1 MEEALAAVDASGRNP
16 SFCPKL
22 AKGRS
27 VTRAFRFPIE
37 LERQLITEAARE
49 KISANRLVTRM
60 LEDHLAAGAVRKKLG
75 WMEFPQMLWADLIKA
90 TQEEERNQI
99 ARSRGI
105 ELTKQI
111 LINLYGRAAADT
123 FLRCLPELGKF
134 LTSATV
140 EVTAN
145 REEYTILVLHTGA
158 GTGLSKFIS
167 SMILA
172 SIEYFLHVK
181 GVVEHSEIACSIKF
195 KPPKLDP
202 HSRLASIAPS
212 ESDQQV
218 RLPLVRGKLTSS
230 SASATVNST
239 SN

>member
-1 MEEALAAVDASGRNP
+1 MQEALAAVNVGGTELGFS
-16 SFCPKL
+16 PKIT
-22 AKGRS
+22 KGRS

-60 LEDHLAAGAVRKKLG
+60 LEDHLAAAVRKKLG
-75 WMEFPQMLWADLIKA
+75 WMELPEMLWADLIKA

-123 FLRCLPELGKF
+123 FLQCLPELGKF

-145 REEYTILVLHTGA
+145 REEYTILVLHNGV

-167 SMILA
+167 TMILA

-195 KPPKLDP
+195 KPPKP
-202 HSRLASIAPS
+202 NPYSRLASIAP
-212 ESDQQV
+212 
-218 RLPLVRGKLTSS
+218 PL
-230 SASATVNST
+230 SAPASPRVS
-239 SN
+239 

>member
-1 MEEALAAVDASGRNP
+1 MDEAFAAVDASGRTP
-16 SFCPKL
+16 SLSHKL

-27 VTRAFRFPIE
+27 VTRAFRLPIE
-37 LERQLITEAARE
+37 LERELTTEAARE

-60 LEDHLAAGAVRKKLG
+60 LEDHLAAGVVRKKLG
-75 WMEFPQMLWADLIKA
+75 CMELPQMLWADLIKA

-99 ARSRGI
+99 ARSCGI

-111 LINLYGRAAADT
+111 LIILYGHAAADT
-123 FLRCLPELGKF
+123 FLQCLPKLGKF

-145 REEYTILVLHTGA
+145 REEYTILVLQTGA

-167 SMILA
+167 SMIQA

-181 GVVEHSEIACSIKF
+181 CVVEHSDIACSIKF
-195 KPPKLDP
+195 KPPKLNP
-202 HSRLASIAPS
+202 YSRLAS
-212 ESDQQV
+212 V
-218 RLPLVRGKLTSS
+218 F
-230 SASATVNST
+230 
-239 SN
+239 